1 MFDHTTIVAI
11 DDPYLDE
18 FKKMHDSDLLQLRI
32 MNDVGCEKFAE
43 WVYNVVNRMIKEET
57 KGRVKVYKVQ
67 CWEHSENMA
76 EYYGD

>member
-18 FKKMHDSDLLQLRI
+18 FKKLHDSDLLQLRI

-57 KGRVKVYKVQ
+57 KGRVNVYKVQ